1 MNNNLKV
8 FATAILVAASAS
20 MAYAETAIGFCT
32 ETVTRTNKFRL
43 GGTEKQGAVIRL
55 NDEKLAVL
63 KGQKIIGINAAFG
76 TRYTND
82 DKVTCFLATA
92 PDAAP
97 LASVTTEIASA
108 ASWNEFTFDTPYTI
122 TGNEGE
128 LYLGYYSDLSTEA
141 QFIMS
146 DFTADAKNCCY
157 AYCNGEW
164 VDTYGLGFG
173 NLSIRA
179 RIAEDVAF
187 SDLMIKPVNT
197 DGYFL
202 AGKDY
207 KLSTQV
213 FNVGTEP
220 IKSFDVNITIQGE
233 DPVKREF
240 KDLDIAQNKA
250 LDIELP
256 DFVSLQEGYKMVKV
270 ELTNVNVSGTDVPSD
285 GIFSGDV
292 FCYPAGMERTLLLEG
307 FTGQECSN
315 CPAGHGR
322 IEEFIPGAPLPVIE
336 VMHHSGYFPDFFT
349 MDEDMDFTFFYGG
362 AGYAPAFVMNRT
374 TVPSI
379 GTVPVMQTST
389 YNLEASA
396 EYAANQHPYVSISLE
411 TSYNKDTRQLDVT
424 FRSLTHKDLPEA
436 VHSFN
441 VFFYQ
446 NGLSAYQKPYS
457 SYTHNKVYRG
467 SLTGNAWGIEI
478 PADACKRG
486 GRVEWTKSMTLP
498 EEIFSDYWEGQI
510 TEEQRPIYTW
520 AVNPDDMYLVACFGA
535 LGNTPDSCPIYNAVE
550 VKLGESHSQ
559 GGWSGI
565 ESIVADDVNKGP
577 EISVVNGKI
586 IVGGDYDSLTVCTL
600 DGRTVSAS
608 TLLPGIYVIRAT
620 SDNNTS
626 VKKVIVR

>member
-1 MNNNLKV
+1 MNNNLKL
-8 FATAILVAASAS
+8 FATAVLVAASAS
-20 MAYAETAIGFCT
+20 MAYAATNVGYCT

-43 GGTEKQGAVIRL
+43 GSTEKQGAVIRL
-55 NDEKLAVL
+55 NDELLAVL
-63 KGQKIIGINAAFG
+63 QGQHITGVNAAFG

-82 DKVTCFLATA
+82 DKVTVFIATA

-108 ASWNEFTFDTPYTI
+108 ASWNEFTFDAPYTI
-122 TGNEGE
+122 TGSEGA
-128 LYLGYYSDLSTEA
+128 LYVGYYAELSKEA

-146 DFTADAKNCCY
+146 DFAADAKNCCF
-157 AYCNGEW
+157 AYCDGEW

-173 NLSIRA
+173 NASIRA
-179 RIAEDVAF
+179 ILAEDVNYT
-187 SDLMIKPVNT
+187 DLLIKPVNT
-197 DGYFL
+197 DGYFV

-240 KDLDIAQNKA
+240 KDLNIAQNKT

-256 DFVSLQEGYKMVKV
+256 DFVSLQEGNKLVKV
-270 ELTNVNVSGTDVPSD
+270 EVTNINGFGTDVPSD
-285 GIFSGDV
+285 AVFSGNV

-322 IEEFIPGAPLPVIE
+322 IEDFIPTAPLPVIE

-349 MDEDMDFTFFYGG
+349 MNEDMNFTFFYGG
-362 AGYAPAFVMNRT
+362 SGYAPAFMINRT
-374 TVPSI
+374 MVPSL
-379 GTVPVMQTST
+379 GAVPVMQTSSA
-389 YNLEASA
+389 NLTSSA
-396 EYAANQHPYVSISLE
+396 DYVAKQHPYVSISLE
-411 TSYNKDTRQLDVT
+411 TSYNKETRQLDVT
-424 FRSLTHKDLPEA
+424 FRSLTHKDLPES

-441 VFFYQ
+441 VFFYE
-446 NGLSAYQKPYS
+446 NGLSSYQKPYS

-478 PADACKRG
+478 PEEATKRG
-486 GRVEWTKSMTLP
+486 GRVEWTTSMTLP
-498 EEIFSDYWEGQI
+498 EEIFSDYWEGQV
-510 TEEQRPIYTW
+510 TEEQRSLYTW
-520 AVNPDDMYLVACFGA
+520 AVNPEDMYLVACFGA
-535 LGNTPDSCPIYNAVE
+535 LGETTDSCPIYNAVE
-550 VKLGESHSQ
+550 VKLGESHIQ

-565 ESIVADDVNKGP
+565 ESIVADDVNNGP

-586 IVGGDYDSLTVCTL
+586 IIGGDYDSLTVCTL
-600 DGRTVSAS
+600 DGRTVNAS